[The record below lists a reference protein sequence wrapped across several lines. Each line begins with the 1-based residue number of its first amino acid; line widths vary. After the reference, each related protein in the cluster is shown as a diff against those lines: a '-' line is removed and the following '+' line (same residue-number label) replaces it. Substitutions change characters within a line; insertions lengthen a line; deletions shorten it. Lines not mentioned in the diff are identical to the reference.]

1 MLTYVLKRSAYAVLV
16 VLGVMTL
23 VFFMLHLLPGDATSV
38 MLADFGASAQQQ
50 AQLRAE
56 LGLDRPIHVQY
67 GAYMVNALRGD
78 FGRSLF
84 TGRPAIDQVLAQIP
98 KTIELAVAAIMV
110 AVVIGVF
117 LGVTAAVKR
126 NTWWDTVSMVIALLA
141 LSLPNFWLGLVFIF
155 IFSLQL
161 GWFPV
166 AGSDSLRHLVL
177 PAAALGLSAAG
188 LIARLVRS
196 SMLEV
201 LRQDYV
207 TTARSKGLPPR
218 VVIAKHAL
226 RNAMVPVITIIGINF
241 GYLLGGSVVMEIVYA
256 RQGVGNLIV
265 RSIFSQDF
273 YVVQAGILLTSS
285 LFIVATLIVDLT
297 YAFLDPRIRYG

>member
-1 MLTYVLKRSAYAVLV
+1 V
-16 VLGVMTL
+16 
-23 VFFMLHLLPGDATSV
+23 
-38 MLADFGASAQQQ
+38 
-50 AQLRAE
+50 
-56 LGLDRPIHVQY
+56 
-67 GAYMVNALRGD
+67 
-78 FGRSLF
+78 
-84 TGRPAIDQVLAQIP
+84 
-98 KTIELAVAAIMV
+98 
-110 AVVIGVF
+110 
-117 LGVTAAVKR
+117 
-126 NTWWDTVSMVIALLA
+126 
-141 LSLPNFWLGLVFIF
+141 
-155 IFSLQL
+155 FSLQL

-166 AGSDSLRHLVL
+166 AGSESLRHLVL

-207 TTARSKGLPPR
+207 TTARSKGLAAR
-218 VVIAKHAL
+218 VVVTKHAL
-226 RNAMVPVITIIGINF
+226 RNAMIPVVTIIGINF

-265 RSIFSQDF
+265 RSIFSHDF

>member
-1 MLTYVLKRSAYAVLV
+1 MLTYVLKRSAYAVVV

-38 MLADFGASAQQQ
+38 MLADFGASAEQQ

-56 LGLDRPIHVQY
+56 LGLDRPIIVQY
-67 GAYMVNALRGD
+67 VAYMTDALRGD

-84 TGRPAIDQVLAQIP
+84 TGRPALDQVLAQLP
-98 KTIELAVAAIMV
+98 KTIELALAAIV
-110 AVVIGVF
+110 IAVVIGGA
-117 LGVTAAVKR
+117 LGVVAAIKR
-126 NTWWDTVSMVIALLA
+126 NTWWDGASMVVALLA
-141 LSLPNFWLGLVFIF
+141 LSMPNFWLGLVFIF
-155 IFSLQL
+155 VFALQL
-161 GWFPV
+161 GWFQV
-166 AGSDSLRHLVL
+166 AGSDTWRHLVL
-177 PAAALGLSAAG
+177 PATALGLSAAG

-207 TTARSKGLPPR
+207 TTARSKGLAER
-218 VVIAKHAL
+218 VVVTKHAL
-226 RNAMVPVITIIGINF
+226 RNAMIPVVTVIGINF

-273 YVVQAGILLTSS
+273 FVVQAGILVTAS

-297 YAFLDPRIRYG
+297 YAFLDPRIRYA

>member
-1 MLTYVLKRSAYAVLV
+1 MLTYVLKRSAYAVVV

-38 MLADFGASAQQQ
+38 MLADFGASAEQQ

-56 LGLDRPIHVQY
+56 LGLDRPVVVQY
-67 GAYMVNALRGD
+67 VSYMADALRGD

-84 TGRPAIDQVLAQIP
+84 TGRPALDQVLAQLP
-98 KTIELAVAAIMV
+98 KTIELAFAAIVV
-110 AVVIGVF
+110 AVVVGVL
-117 LGVTAAVKR
+117 LGATAALKR
-126 NTWWDTVSMVIALLA
+126 NTVWDTFSMVLALLA
-141 LSLPNFWLGLVFIF
+141 LSMPNFWLGLVFIF
-155 IFSLQL
+155 VFALQL

-166 AGSDSLRHLVL
+166 AGSETWRHLVL
-177 PAAALGLSAAG
+177 PALALGLSAAG

-207 TTARSKGLPPR
+207 TTARSKGLAER
-218 VVIAKHAL
+218 VVVGKHAL
-226 RNAMVPVITIIGINF
+226 RNAMIPVVTVIGINF
-241 GYLLGGSVVMEIVYA
+241 GYLLGGSVVIEIVYA

-273 YVVQAGILLTSS
+273 FVVQAGILITAS
-285 LFIVATLIVDLT
+285 LFIVATLVVDLT